1 MYNLEIE
8 ALKALS
14 TYYLDREQYEGIL
27 EIEYAP
33 SIIQIDKSYILKNC
47 VPLLVIIL
55 RYFYFLIDI

>member
-1 MYNLEIE
+1 MENFEIE